1 MSHFSILVVG
11 DVDHNMAPFHEY
23 ECDGINDEFIQDI
36 DRTEEARKEYEKRKA
51 SDEDVAGKSFLEFI
65 QYWYGDRPVLKSE
78 SEIDTDT
85 EEQKWGYTLLDKDGE
100 VLKVIQRTNP
110 NSFYDY
116 YGGGYSAFLLKK
128 RGANG
133 EWVHTDHAQ
142 KKDIDFKTMFEEKIR
157 KAKECYHLALSLLGY
172 KDGKYPTLE
181 HTWNSLVDK
190 FHPDEGEPTMTRYKA
205 VAIYDAQELV
215 KKWNAIDRTT
225 KIDNF
230 GFFSNVDEFC
240 MSEDEYV
247 ASQHIHALS
256 FGWVQNREYHSRGDM
271 GWWACV
277 SNEKEATSWDKE
289 YEDFLNSLPDDAEL
303 TMLDCHV

>member
-11 DVDHNMAPFHEY
+11 NVDHNMAPFHEY

-36 DRTEEARKEYEKRKA
+36 DKTEEARKEYEKRKA
-51 SDEDVAGKSFLEFI
+51 SDEDIAGKSFLEFI
-65 QYWYGDRPVLKSE
+65 QYWYGDKPVLKSE
-78 SEIDTDT
+78 NEIDTDT
-85 EEQKWGYTLLDKDGE
+85 EEQQWGYILLDKDGE
-100 VLKVIQRTNP
+100 VLEFIQRTNP

-116 YGGGYSAFLLKK
+116 YGDGYSAFKLKSSGLHVNHARK
-128 RGANG
+128 G
-133 EWVHTDHAQ
+133 E
-142 KKDIDFKTMFEEKIR
+142 IDFDKMFKDKEREAREEYR
-157 KAKECYHLALSLLGY
+157 KVIKLLGL
-172 KDGKYPTLE
+172 KEGEIPILE

-190 FHPDEGEPTMTRYKA
+190 FHPDEGKPTMTRDEA

-215 KKWNAIDRTT
+215 KKWDAMGSELMREFGIFT
-225 KIDNF
+225 K
-230 GFFSNVDEFC
+230 VDDFC